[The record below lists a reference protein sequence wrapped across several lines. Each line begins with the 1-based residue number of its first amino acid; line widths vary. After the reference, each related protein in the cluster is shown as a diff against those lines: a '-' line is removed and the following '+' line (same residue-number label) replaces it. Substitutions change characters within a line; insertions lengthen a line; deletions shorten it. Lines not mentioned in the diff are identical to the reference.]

1 MASPKESER
10 RRTKDPKSR
19 SPRDATPGGGSGRRS
34 GRGSGCH
41 VETQQFAP
49 KQHAVL
55 EQQSAVDKGSFSSA
69 FSSYLQA
76 KPTGVD
82 FTLSRPST
90 VRSSASSP
98 ATGGVDSLRHA
109 KATTAPNASCSTG
122 DTNRSECRDSESESP
137 HNVVLQIL
145 SLGSGSLRLS
155 WVYDWSSVPTEFKD
169 EGAMINGF
177 QVVRRDE
184 STDEKNVV
192 RCNCSRP
199 PLNIDVPAGHRY
211 TFEVSAIVLSA
222 CDVGDAAEK
231 KPLWQSS
238 PSSPV
243 VADLRRIRTESS
255 EGRSVHV
262 SEEWRVRSQPHAV
275 ASRMSTFLVEHH
287 ASAASSTASPVS
299 IQEPTEHTR
308 GSSALFLP
316 LSPCSGGTKRG
327 WCESPLGM
335 HQGHAQSSHVLW
347 REASEP
353 IPATERCLASL
364 LLPREHT
371 SPLMLSEPRMV
382 SCRPLDP
389 IEEKNEMSDR
399 LLARSC
405 RSTRPRWR
413 PLPLPVQVNSKH
425 MNSTDT
431 EDNQTLQHISH
442 AFNSLER
449 FLSSKPQGSEDN
461 EGHNQSVVVE
471 TDDSKD
477 FEI

>member
-169 EGAMINGF
+169 EEAMINGF

-184 STDEKNVV
+184 SKLASAGGD
-192 RCNCSRP
+192 SD
-199 PLNIDVPAGHRY
+199 IDYEPKRR
-211 TFEVSAIVLSA
+211 EI
-222 CDVGDAAEK
+222 C
-231 KPLWQSS
+231 
-238 PSSPV
+238 
-243 VADLRRIRTESS
+243 RRIK
-255 EGRSVHV
+255 GNV
-262 SEEWRVRSQPHAV
+262 SDPPRLGTALHNILT
-275 ASRMSTFLVEHH
+275 MSF
-287 ASAASSTASPVS
+287 AWA
-299 IQEPTEHTR
+299 
-308 GSSALFLP
+308 FYY
-316 LSPCSGGTKRG
+316 
-327 WCESPLGM
+327 
-335 HQGHAQSSHVLW
+335 
-347 REASEP
+347 
-353 IPATERCLASL
+353 AT
-364 LLPREHT
+364 
-371 SPLMLSEPRMV
+371 
-382 SCRPLDP
+382 
-389 IEEKNEMSDR
+389 
-399 LLARSC
+399 
-405 RSTRPRWR
+405 
-413 PLPLPVQVNSKH
+413 Q
-425 MNSTDT
+425 
-431 EDNQTLQHISH
+431 
-442 AFNSLER
+442 
-449 FLSSKPQGSEDN
+449 
-461 EGHNQSVVVE
+461 
-471 TDDSKD
+471 
-477 FEI
+477 